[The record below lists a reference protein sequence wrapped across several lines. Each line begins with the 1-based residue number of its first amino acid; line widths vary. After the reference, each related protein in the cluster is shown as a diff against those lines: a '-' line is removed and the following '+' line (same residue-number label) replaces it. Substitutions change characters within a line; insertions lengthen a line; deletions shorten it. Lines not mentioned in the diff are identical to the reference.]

1 MTAVAAAFPARRR
14 LASKTPGSHS
24 WHSTCCRRVVRKALF
39 AAFLLITCAV
49 SPAAAQSPSVTGSVI
64 DHRTEQPVPG
74 VLVYVEDRPQVATS
88 DAEGRF
94 ALTLAPGQYVVAA
107 SVIGYALLRADITVV
122 AGTIVP
128 VTFRLSEGAG
138 SYTER
143 VTVSG
148 TRRTE
153 ADAGPGSGALFGREL
168 ENLRGVM
175 LDDPLRAIQA
185 MPSATATDDFYS
197 EFAVR
202 GNSWR
207 HVGLAVD
214 GMPTKY
220 LMHTV
225 HGVVDGGSIAMINS
239 ETLGSVALHPGSYAQ
254 RTGRQIGAQVDLTT
268 REGNREKFRSRA
280 GLSGTSA
287 TLVADGPLAGGRG
300 SWLVSG
306 RRSYLDYLIKRIDPE
321 ASFAFGFYDGQAKL
335 TYDLSPAHQLSF
347 TTLLGRAAFDEDA
360 PNLDDND
367 RQASTSYAW
376 LHAAGWRYAPGQRF
390 AVTQRLYTTGADY
403 DTRNPFGATLESG
416 RSLDLGWR
424 ADASFAPA
432 DGWLVEFGG
441 DAQRLTG
448 NSFFTRRLA
457 PGGEQVTLNA
467 FDERTSAASAY
478 VQTRMAAGRRLA
490 ITPGVRLDRWSLQRE
505 TTASP
510 WLTADLT
517 LGPRT
522 RLKGGAGIY
531 RQFADLDQVFGLRGG
546 GSDLRPERAVHV
558 DLGLEHFLR
567 DDTRVSVTAYTRQE
581 RDVLWPIGS
590 EPRRL
595 ANGRIVP
602 GFADVPWVNAW
613 RGRARGIEALVRRDA
628 AGGLSGWVG
637 YAYGRHRYTQ
647 SETGETFW
655 ANADQRHTLSVY

>member
-24 WHSTCCRRVVRKALF
+24 WHSTCCRRVVRKAL
-39 AAFLLITCAV
+39 AALSLLIVCAA
-49 SPAAAQSPSVTGSVI
+49 PHAAAQSATVSGTVI
-64 DHRTEQPVPG
+64 DHRTEQPIPG
-74 VLVYVEDRPQVATS
+74 VLVYVEDHPVFTNT
-88 DAEGRF
+88 DPGGRF
-94 ALTLAPGQYVVAA
+94 ALTLPAGQYTIAA
-107 SVIGYALLRADITVV
+107 SVIGYALLRAPIETI
-122 AGTIVP
+122 AGAALP
-128 VTFRLSEGAG
+128 VTFRMSEGAG
-138 SYTER
+138 SYTDR

-148 TRRTE
+148 TPRAQ
-153 ADAGPGSGALFGREL
+153 ADAGPGVGALYGREL

-239 ETLGSVALHPGSYAQ
+239 ETLGSVVLHPGSYAQ
-254 RTGRQIGAQVDLTT
+254 RTGRQLGGQVDLAT
-268 REGNREKFRSRA
+268 REGNREEFRGRA

-287 TLVADGPLAGGRG
+287 TLVGEGPLAGGRG
-300 SWLVSG
+300 SWLVSA
-306 RRSYLDYLIKRIDPE
+306 RRSYLDYLIKRIDPD
-321 ASFAFGFYDGQAKL
+321 ASFAFGFYDGQAKVV
-335 TYDLSPAHQLSF
+335 YDLSPAHQLSF
-347 TTLLGRAAFDEDA
+347 TTLLGRAAFEEDA
-360 PNLDDND
+360 PDLDDND

-424 ADASFAPA
+424 ADASFAPSG
-432 DGWLVEFGG
+432 GWLVEFGG
-441 DAQRLTG
+441 DAQRLSG
-448 NSFFTRRLA
+448 NSFFSRRLA
-457 PGGEQVTLNA
+457 PGGGQITLNA
-467 FDERTSAASAY
+467 FDKRTSAAAAY

-522 RLKGGAGIY
+522 RLKAAPESIDSLPTSI
-531 RQFADLDQVFGLRGG
+531 RCSAFA
-546 GSDLRPERAVHV
+546 
-558 DLGLEHFLR
+558 
-567 DDTRVSVTAYTRQE
+567 
-581 RDVLWPIGS
+581 
-590 EPRRL
+590 
-595 ANGRIVP
+595 
-602 GFADVPWVNAW
+602 
-613 RGRARGIEALVRRDA
+613 A
-628 AGGLSGWVG
+628 AG
-637 YAYGRHRYTQ
+637 RT
-647 SETGETFW
+647 
-655 ANADQRHTLSVY
+655 SVPSARCMSTSASSMSCV